1 MERVTFLVEQTN
13 ERIACLLNPESLE
26 IKRIAG
32 VRKRS
37 LSERPLSGTMQSD
50 TPLQFTGG
58 GQTEF
63 QFDLLFDISVAG
75 STIQTTNVR
84 KLTAPLW
91 DLSEN
96 KYNSS
101 GSAYLPVVR
110 FIWGKSWNVPGIVTA
125 VAERLEAFS
134 PGGEPGRSWLR
145 MRMLRVSE
153 QQASEEAQRL
163 VSSFI
168 NQDGQKTALTSG
180 SEFDPSALFT
190 TAQQSGSTH
199 GAKKGE
205 ENVYG
210 NRLDLEAY
218 AKYGDPFKFREI
230 LDKKLAKK

>member
-32 VRKRS
+32 VKKRS

-58 GQTEF
+58 GETEF
-63 QFDLLFDISVAG
+63 QFDLLFDVSVAG

-110 FIWGKSWNVPGIVTA
+110 FIWGKSWNVPGIVTS

-153 QQASEEAQRL
+153 QQASEESQRP
-163 VSSFI
+163 VSSFM
-168 NQDGQKTALTSG
+168 NHDGQNAGLTSG
-180 SEFDPSALFT
+180 SEFDPAGLFT
-190 TAQQSGSTH
+190 TTQQPGFTQ
-199 GAKKGE
+199 GVENRA

-218 AKYGDPFKFREI
+218 AKYGDPSKFREI
-230 LDKKLAKK
+230 LDERLANK